1 MDNNIETPPV
11 TRSTTPAARVTMF
24 PRPIVDRAGDFS
36 YPPKVGTRRRPSF
49 SFGSSSTV
57 VTTPRPQA
65 LAIPPPQGVAAPP
78 PQAVAPLPETPV
90 KFITH
95 TFLVVPEG
103 TRWSPIGVPT
113 ITHWPEHPESVVV
126 SLPETKRWAGVNY
139 PTSFPQDSVEWHVAE
154 VFGRLPRYQNVE
166 YTYPHVTGSFF
177 KRTRKRKGVGQ
188 DRAYR
193 LEKYTQDA
201 NALYGK
207 LSANCVVVYLPSG
220 SFPPSAGS
228 NSLSAGSNGLSAG
241 SADPSPGS
249 VGPSANSPTTMQHT
263 PSPALAHF
271 QLAIPYQAQL
281 ASSSSQIGEP
291 HEDLTDLEKLA
302 LSWERAHIAY
312 YEAMDFKEKV
322 NKREATSSSSSFFWS
337 AFEDFCKEVVNN
349 PNGDQQFCT
358 ICMDLMKRKKLRR
371 GISICESKLSKIF
384 QYMSIS
390 IYNETDFKIEFEL
403 HARRFWKQW
412 NELDAATQSCLPC
425 LEKDHARVFAQIHG
439 GPNYMHNE
447 PLTNAN
453 VKKFIDNNAFSKF
466 TIQQIR

>member
-1 MDNNIETPPV
+1 
-11 TRSTTPAARVTMF
+11 
-24 PRPIVDRAGDFS
+24 
-36 YPPKVGTRRRPSF
+36 
-49 SFGSSSTV
+49 
-57 VTTPRPQA
+57 
-65 LAIPPPQGVAAPP
+65 
-78 PQAVAPLPETPV
+78 
-90 KFITH
+90 
-95 TFLVVPEG
+95 
-103 TRWSPIGVPT
+103 
-113 ITHWPEHPESVVV
+113 
-126 SLPETKRWAGVNY
+126 
-139 PTSFPQDSVEWHVAE
+139 
-154 VFGRLPRYQNVE
+154 
-166 YTYPHVTGSFF
+166 
-177 KRTRKRKGVGQ
+177 
-188 DRAYR
+188 
-193 LEKYTQDA
+193 
-201 NALYGK
+201 
-207 LSANCVVVYLPSG
+207 
-220 SFPPSAGS
+220 
-228 NSLSAGSNGLSAG
+228 
-241 SADPSPGS
+241 
-249 VGPSANSPTTMQHT
+249 
-263 PSPALAHF
+263 LAHF
-271 QLAIPYQAQL
+271 QLATPSSQSQL
-281 ASSSSQIGEP
+281 ASLSSQQILNGEL
-291 HEDLTDLEKLA
+291 HEDLTDLEKLV
-302 LSWERAHIAY
+302 LSWEKAHIAY